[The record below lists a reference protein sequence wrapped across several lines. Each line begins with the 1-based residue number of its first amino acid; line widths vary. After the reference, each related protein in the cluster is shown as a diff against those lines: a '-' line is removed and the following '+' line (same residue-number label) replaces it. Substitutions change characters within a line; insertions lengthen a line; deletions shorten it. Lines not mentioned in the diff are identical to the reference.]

1 RLGEA
6 GPSGGGVVDELQQR
20 GEPAVVG
27 GPDVE
32 HTHPGERAVDP
43 VDRDGDRVERDVD
56 LAVGEA
62 EPRRHALHRDR
73 DVGDAGA
80 GAQQRLPGA
89 QREVQHLVLD
99 LRRQPGAPRPGAER
113 VGRRTPGDGTASDAR
128 DRAPGRLPR
137 RGAVGSG
144 SVGVGHVTNLRRPPP
159 SRSGLGWGRR
169 DTGGTTRRRT
179 SRAGTAPQK
188 VDRPPVRTA
197 STTRTVVTPTVLARS
212 GLGWGAVLATAL
224 ARPLLAQPLPGPAL
238 VALLAAIV
246 AVILVC
252 AWRVVGEAEH
262 LARRLGDPYGTLVLT
277 LSIVAIEVIL
287 ISAVMLGPGDHPT
300 IARDSVTA
308 VSMII
313 LNLVVGVALVTAGAR
328 HPGRRANRAGVG
340 AYLVLLAV
348 LLAAGLALPGLVGRD
363 GALSTWQAVMVALL
377 TAATYVWFL
386 VRQTGRRRR
395 DFQEVTGPAG
405 GAAGAPPAA
414 PIGSTLR
421 RHRAE

>member
-1 RLGEA
+1 M
-6 GPSGGGVVDELQQR
+6 
-20 GEPAVVG
+20 
-27 GPDVE
+27 
-32 HTHPGERAVDP
+32 
-43 VDRDGDRVERDVD
+43 
-56 LAVGEA
+56 
-62 EPRRHALHRDR
+62 
-73 DVGDAGA
+73 
-80 GAQQRLPGA
+80 
-89 QREVQHLVLD
+89 
-99 LRRQPGAPRPGAER
+99 
-113 VGRRTPGDGTASDAR
+113 
-128 DRAPGRLPR
+128 
-137 RGAVGSG
+137 
-144 SVGVGHVTNLRRPPP
+144 
-159 SRSGLGWGRR
+159 
-169 DTGGTTRRRT
+169 
-179 SRAGTAPQK
+179 
-188 VDRPPVRTA
+188 RTA
-197 STTRTVVTPTVLARS
+197 STPRTVITSAVLARV

-252 AWRVVGEAEH
+252 AWGVVGEAEH

-328 HPGRRANRAGVG
+328 HRGRRANRAGVG
-340 AYLVLLAV
+340 AYLLLLAV
-348 LLAAGLALPGLVGRD
+348 LLAAGLAVPGLVGRD
-363 GALSTWQAVMVALL
+363 GALRTWQAVTVAVL

-405 GAAGAPPAA
+405 GAAGAPAA
-414 PIGSTLR
+414 TPIGSTLR
-421 RHRAE
+421 RHRAELGLRTLVLVLTVLPIVLLSHDMATLLDDGLARLGAPVALSGLLVAAIVFLPETITTIRATAAGELQRVSNLCHGALLSTVGLTIPTVLVVGLLTGQPVVLGESPVTLALLGLSLLLTVVTVWARPASRRSGVPHLLLFAAYLVTVLA

>member
-1 RLGEA
+1 M
-6 GPSGGGVVDELQQR
+6 
-20 GEPAVVG
+20 
-27 GPDVE
+27 
-32 HTHPGERAVDP
+32 
-43 VDRDGDRVERDVD
+43 
-56 LAVGEA
+56 
-62 EPRRHALHRDR
+62 
-73 DVGDAGA
+73 
-80 GAQQRLPGA
+80 
-89 QREVQHLVLD
+89 
-99 LRRQPGAPRPGAER
+99 
-113 VGRRTPGDGTASDAR
+113 
-128 DRAPGRLPR
+128 
-137 RGAVGSG
+137 
-144 SVGVGHVTNLRRPPP
+144 
-159 SRSGLGWGRR
+159 
-169 DTGGTTRRRT
+169 
-179 SRAGTAPQK
+179 
-188 VDRPPVRTA
+188 RTA
-197 STTRTVVTPTVLARS
+197 STPRTVVTPTVLARS

-252 AWRVVGEAEH
+252 AWGVVGEAEH

-348 LLAAGLALPGLVGRD
+348 LLAAGLAVPGLVGRD
-363 GALSTWQAVMVALL
+363 GALRTWQAVTVAVL

-386 VRQTGRRRR
+386 LRQTGRRRR
-395 DFQEVTGPAG
+395 DFQEVAGPAD
-405 GAAGAPPAA
+405 GAAGAPPAT

-421 RHRAE
+421 RHRAELALRTLVLVLTVLPIVLLSHDMAMLLDDGLARLGAPVALSGLLVAAIVFLPETITTIRAAAAGELQRVSNLCHGALLSTVGLTIPTVLVVGLLTGQPVVLGESPVTLALLGLSLLLTVVTVWARPASRRSGVPHLLLFAAYLVTVLA

>member
-1 RLGEA
+1 M
-6 GPSGGGVVDELQQR
+6 
-20 GEPAVVG
+20 
-27 GPDVE
+27 
-32 HTHPGERAVDP
+32 
-43 VDRDGDRVERDVD
+43 
-56 LAVGEA
+56 
-62 EPRRHALHRDR
+62 
-73 DVGDAGA
+73 
-80 GAQQRLPGA
+80 
-89 QREVQHLVLD
+89 
-99 LRRQPGAPRPGAER
+99 
-113 VGRRTPGDGTASDAR
+113 
-128 DRAPGRLPR
+128 
-137 RGAVGSG
+137 
-144 SVGVGHVTNLRRPPP
+144 
-159 SRSGLGWGRR
+159 
-169 DTGGTTRRRT
+169 
-179 SRAGTAPQK
+179 
-188 VDRPPVRTA
+188 RTA

-224 ARPLLAQPLPGPAL
+224 ARPLPAQPLPGPAL
-238 VALLAAIV
+238 VALLAVIV

-252 AWRVVGEAEH
+252 AWGVVGEAEH

-395 DFQEVTGPAG
+395 DFQEVTGPAD

-421 RHRAE
+421 RHRAELGLRTLVLVLTVLPIVLLSHDMATLLDDGLARLGAPVALSGLLVAAIVFLPETITTIRAAAAGELQRVSNLCHGALLSTVGLTIPTVLVVGLLTGQPVVLGESPVTLALLGLSLLLTVVTVWARPASRRSGVPHLLLFAAYLVTVLA